1 MFTNVKNGIYDL
13 QIMSVTER
21 TSQAGRDYI
30 SLRLATLSGD
40 GSGGSDEPQ
49 GEQMYVNFMKE
60 YRWALD
66 KLKEVLAAC
75 KVSRLGELTGKR
87 LTAEVVVK
95 NGFTNLKDPRPYV
108 EREKDLSEDSV
119 SGNEEE
125 IPW

>member
-1 MFTNVKNGIYDL
+1 METNVKSGMYDL
-13 QIMSVTER
+13 EIVDVKER

-30 SLRLATLSGD
+30 SLKLTTF
-40 GSGGSDEPQ
+40 SDKEEA
-49 GEQMYVNFMKE
+49 EQMYVNYMKE
-60 YRWALD
+60 YRWAMD
-66 KLKEVLAAC
+66 KLKDVLAAC

-108 EREKDLSEDSV
+108 EPEEDLTADSDSE
-119 SGNEEE
+119 NEEE